1 MDENQHEATGLYVFC
16 LTRPGPVRQL
26 QPAPEGYGPIEQVA
40 VGDVAALFCVV
51 RVEEFQD
58 EGLMGDLRW
67 IAPRA
72 RYHDAMV
79 RAVMQD
85 RPVLPVKFG
94 SIFSSRPA
102 IESFLRDRLT
112 MIEEFLGRIAASQ
125 EWSVKVYAKPD
136 MTEEPVSTAVE
147 AASPGRN
154 YLQARSQKLSSRQ
167 NVYQQMSKGI
177 QEIRQAFG
185 QMGQSRELPQQ
196 AKEVSG
202 RAEPMLLNLAL
213 LVRQEEV
220 PALEQR
226 AEELSRQYQDQGLH
240 IELSGP
246 WPPYSFCP
254 DMSQEQ

>member
-16 LTRPGPVRQL
+16 LTRPGPLRQL
-26 QPAPEGYGPIEQVA
+26 QPAPEGYEPIEQVA
-40 VGDVAALFCVV
+40 VGDVAAVFCAVQ
-51 RVEEFQD
+51 VEEFQD
-58 EGLMGDLRW
+58 ESLMGDLRW

-72 RYHDAMV
+72 RYHDALV
-79 RAVMQD
+79 KAVMRD

-94 SIFSSRPA
+94 SIFSSRHA

-112 MIEEFLGRIAASQ
+112 TIDEFLGRIAALQ
-125 EWSVKVYAKPD
+125 EWSVKVYATPAKQ
-136 MTEEPVSTAVE
+136 EEPVGTVV
-147 AASPGRN
+147 AASPGRD

-167 NVYQQMSKGI
+167 NVYQQMSRGA

-196 AKEVSG
+196 AKDVSG

-220 PALEQR
+220 PALERR
-226 AEELSRQYQDQGLH
+226 AEELSRQYQDQGLQ

-254 DMSQEQ
+254 DMSQEH